1 MKIFK
6 KSVPAP
12 HNRRE
17 TGAGSKIRTK
27 TSKLFSHGERQE
39 ELPKIEFEKV
49 YKQIINMDIDLLS
62 KIVKEIILDKDEVS
76 LPGLGSFIAELV
88 PSVFSDKGY
97 TINPPYKRLYFRQ
110 KENPQDTSLIDFYA
124 SSNKIE
130 KQIASDIVCD
140 FLRELR
146 KVLEVKKTI
155 IFPGLG
161 RLRATKENYFFFV
174 ADENLDIYP
183 EGFGLEPI
191 SLKTHEET
199 TSEVSNTMATL
210 RAILSPEEDAN
221 EPAQVKV
228 NAEVKVNADV
238 TEGVAVENSHPAE
251 AAENITVETTKST
264 TDGITTEIVA
274 ANTEEVTI
282 NSAASGGTGKA
293 TAGTTGS
300 TTSKET
306 GKATAGTAGSATSEV
321 NGTEIAETAGIA
333 TTNGAE
339 ETATGRTSDS
349 ATIERTNV
357 STEET
362 SENTAG
368 SATSKEAGK
377 ATAGTAGSATSEV
390 NGTISENA
398 NTGVTVDVTESA
410 TDGVAEVV
418 TGGTAIG
425 AVANINEK
433 ASENANES
441 VTGGATEGAT
451 KNAVETITDAANE
464 CASASVTEEVSEN
477 TDNGATAKVKQNAG
491 EDATESAAENA
502 TGDATEN
509 RTGDATG
516 RSTESLTETIAAAG
530 TQAKNVTTA
539 LTETMA
545 TSAMEG
551 KTGAV
556 NESRD
561 KKKSIRKT
569 IGWTIIVLAA
579 LTLTALAA
587 FMILAHT
594 APDFIDSILYTPEEL
609 EIINR

>member
-1 MKIFK
+1 
-6 KSVPAP
+6 
-12 HNRRE
+12 
-17 TGAGSKIRTK
+17 
-27 TSKLFSHGERQE
+27 
-39 ELPKIEFEKV
+39 
-49 YKQIINMDIDLLS
+49 MDIDLLS

-228 NAEVKVNADV
+228 NADV
-238 TEGVAVENSHPAE
+238 SAGGVVEDSHTAE
-251 AAENITVETTKST
+251 AAENVTAETTKST
-264 TDGITTEIVA
+264 AGDATTEAVA
-274 ANTEEVTI
+274 TNTEGVTT
-282 NSAASGGTGKA
+282 NGSTSERTGKA
-293 TAGTTGS
+293 TAGTVSIDTIG
-300 TTSKET
+300 
-306 GKATAGTAGSATSEV
+306 V
-321 NGTEIAETAGIA
+321 NGTEIAEAAGIA

-339 ETATGRTSDS
+339 ETATGRTSVS

-377 ATAGTAGSATSEV
+377 ATAGTAGSDTSEV
-390 NGTISENA
+390 NGTMSENA
-398 NTGVTVDVTESA
+398 NTGVTVDVTEDVTESA

-441 VTGGATEGAT
+441 VT
-451 KNAVETITDAANE
+451 
-464 CASASVTEEVSEN
+464 EEVSEN
-477 TDNGATAKVKQNAG
+477 TDNGATAKVKQNAD
-491 EDATESAAENA
+491 EKTNANINDDASTNINKDAAENA
-502 TGDATEN
+502 TRDATEN

-556 NESRD
+556 NESRG

>member
-1 MKIFK
+1 
-6 KSVPAP
+6 
-12 HNRRE
+12 
-17 TGAGSKIRTK
+17 
-27 TSKLFSHGERQE
+27 
-39 ELPKIEFEKV
+39 
-49 YKQIINMDIDLLS
+49 MDIDLLS

-228 NAEVKVNADV
+228 NADV
-238 TEGVAVENSHPAE
+238 IEGVAVENSHPSE
-251 AAENITVETTKST
+251 TAENVTVKTTKST
-264 TDGITTEIVA
+264 TDGVTTETVDP
-274 ANTEEVTI
+274 NTEVVTT
-282 NSAASGGTGKA
+282 NSATSDGTGKA
-293 TAGTTGS
+293 TTGTVT
-300 TTSKET
+300 
-306 GKATAGTAGSATSEV
+306 SATSEV
-321 NGTEIAETAGIA
+321 NGTEIAETAG
-333 TTNGAE
+333 
-339 ETATGRTSDS
+339 
-349 ATIERTNV
+349 
-357 STEET
+357 
-362 SENTAG
+362 
-368 SATSKEAGK
+368 SATSEETGK
-377 ATAGTAGSATSEV
+377 ATAGTAGSDTSEV
-390 NGTISENA
+390 NGTMSENA
-398 NTGVTVDVTESA
+398 NTGVTVDVTEDV
-410 TDGVAEVV
+410 TERGTEGVAEVV
-418 TGGTAIG
+418 TGGAAIG
-425 AVANINEK
+425 AVANVTEK

-477 TDNGATAKVKQNAG
+477 TDTGATAKVKQNAG
-491 EDATESAAENA
+491 EDTNANVNNDASTNINKDATESAAENA

-556 NESRD
+556 NESRG

-579 LTLTALAA
+579 LTLTALAT

>member
-1 MKIFK
+1 
-6 KSVPAP
+6 
-12 HNRRE
+12 
-17 TGAGSKIRTK
+17 
-27 TSKLFSHGERQE
+27 
-39 ELPKIEFEKV
+39 
-49 YKQIINMDIDLLS
+49 MDIDLLS

-221 EPAQVKV
+221 EPAHVKV

-238 TEGVAVENSHPAE
+238 SAGGVAEDSHTAE
-251 AAENITVETTKST
+251 AAENVTAETTKST
-264 TDGITTEIVA
+264 TGDVTTEAVA
-274 ANTEEVTI
+274 TNTEGVTT
-282 NSAASGGTGKA
+282 NGSTSERTGKA
-293 TAGTTGS
+293 TA
-300 TTSKET
+300 ET
-306 GKATAGTAGSATSEV
+306 ISIDTIGV
-321 NGTEIAETAGIA
+321 NGAEIAEAAGNS
-333 TTNGAE
+333 TTNGN
-339 ETATGRTSDS
+339 GH
-349 ATIERTNV
+349 I
-357 STEET
+357 
-362 SENTAG
+362 
-368 SATSKEAGK
+368 
-377 ATAGTAGSATSEV
+377 
-390 NGTISENA
+390 NGTMSEDA
-398 NTGVTVDVTESA
+398 TTDVT
-410 TDGVAEVV
+410 DGAAEVV
-418 TGGTAIG
+418 TGVTATGAVENANEKVFENAAANVTENASENTNESAADGAAEVVTGVTAIG
-425 AVANINEK
+425 VVENANEKVSENAAANVTEK
-433 ASENANES
+433 ASENTNES
-441 VTGGATEGAT
+441 ASEVATDVAAEVVTGVAATGVVANAKEEAFENAT
-451 KNAVETITDAANE
+451 AN
-464 CASASVTEEVSEN
+464 VTEEASEN
-477 TDNGATAKVKQNAG
+477 VTETATHHA
-491 EDATESAAENA
+491 
-502 TGDATEN
+502 
-509 RTGDATG
+509 
-516 RSTESLTETIAAAG
+516 TESLTETIAEAG
-530 TQAKNVTTA
+530 DQTKPAESETTA

-545 TSAMEG
+545 TG
-551 KTGAV
+551 
-556 NESRD
+556 

>member
-1 MKIFK
+1 
-6 KSVPAP
+6 
-12 HNRRE
+12 
-17 TGAGSKIRTK
+17 
-27 TSKLFSHGERQE
+27 
-39 ELPKIEFEKV
+39 
-49 YKQIINMDIDLLS
+49 MDIDLLS

-228 NAEVKVNADV
+228 NADV
-238 TEGVAVENSHPAE
+238 IEGVAVENSHPSE
-251 AAENITVETTKST
+251 TAENVTVKTTKST
-264 TDGITTEIVA
+264 TDGVTTETVDP
-274 ANTEEVTI
+274 NTEVVTT
-282 NSAASGGTGKA
+282 NSATSDGTGKA
-293 TAGTTGS
+293 TAGTVN
-300 TTSKET
+300 
-306 GKATAGTAGSATSEV
+306 SATSEV
-321 NGTEIAETAGIA
+321 NGTEIAEAAG
-333 TTNGAE
+333 N
-339 ETATGRTSDS
+339 
-349 ATIERTNV
+349 
-357 STEET
+357 
-362 SENTAG
+362 
-368 SATSKEAGK
+368 
-377 ATAGTAGSATSEV
+377 ATANGNEHI
-390 NGTISENA
+390 NGTMSENA
-398 NTGVTVDVTESA
+398 TTDVTESG
-410 TDGVAEVV
+410 TEGVAEVV
-418 TGGTAIG
+418 TGGAAIG
-425 AVANINEK
+425 AVANVTEK

-451 KNAVETITDAANE
+451 KNSVEIITDAANDGAAANVTE
-464 CASASVTEEVSEN
+464 KASENANESVTGGATEGATKNSVEIITDAANDGAAANVTEKVSEN
-477 TDNGATAKVKQNAG
+477 TDTGATAKVKQNAG
-491 EDATESAAENA
+491 EDTNANVNDDASTNINKDATESAAENA
-502 TGDATEN
+502 TGDAIEN

-516 RSTESLTETIAAAG
+516 RSTESLTETIAEAG
-530 TQAKNVTTA
+530 DQTKPAESETTA

-545 TSAMEG
+545 TG
-551 KTGAV
+551 
-556 NESRD
+556 

>member
-1 MKIFK
+1 
-6 KSVPAP
+6 
-12 HNRRE
+12 
-17 TGAGSKIRTK
+17 
-27 TSKLFSHGERQE
+27 
-39 ELPKIEFEKV
+39 
-49 YKQIINMDIDLLS
+49 MDIDLLS

-228 NAEVKVNADV
+228 NADV
-238 TEGVAVENSHPAE
+238 TEGVAVENSHSSE
-251 AAENITVETTKST
+251 TAENVTVKTTKST
-264 TDGITTEIVA
+264 TDGVTTETVDP
-274 ANTEEVTI
+274 NTEVVTT
-282 NSAASGGTGKA
+282 NSTTSDGTGKA
-293 TAGTTGS
+293 TTGTVNS
-300 TTSKET
+300 
-306 GKATAGTAGSATSEV
+306 ATNEVNGTEISEAAGSATSEV
-321 NGTEIAETAGIA
+321 NGTEIAEAAG
-333 TTNGAE
+333 N
-339 ETATGRTSDS
+339 
-349 ATIERTNV
+349 
-357 STEET
+357 
-362 SENTAG
+362 
-368 SATSKEAGK
+368 
-377 ATAGTAGSATSEV
+377 ATANGNEHI
-390 NGTISENA
+390 NGTMSENA
-398 NTGVTVDVTESA
+398 TTDVTERG
-410 TDGVAEVV
+410 TEGVAEVV
-418 TGGTAIG
+418 TGGAAIG
-425 AVANINEK
+425 ATANVTEK
-433 ASENANES
+433 VSENANES

-477 TDNGATAKVKQNAG
+477 TDTGATAKVKQNAG
-491 EDATESAAENA
+491 EDTNANVNDDASTNINKYATESAAENA

-516 RSTESLTETIAAAG
+516 RSTESLTETIVAAG

-551 KTGAV
+551 KTVAV
-556 NESRD
+556 NESRG

>member
-1 MKIFK
+1 
-6 KSVPAP
+6 
-12 HNRRE
+12 
-17 TGAGSKIRTK
+17 
-27 TSKLFSHGERQE
+27 
-39 ELPKIEFEKV
+39 
-49 YKQIINMDIDLLS
+49 MDIDLLS

-228 NAEVKVNADV
+228 NADV
-238 TEGVAVENSHPAE
+238 TEGVAVENSHPSE
-251 AAENITVETTKST
+251 TAENVTVKTTKST
-264 TDGITTEIVA
+264 TDGVTTETVDP
-274 ANTEEVTI
+274 NTEVVTT
-282 NSAASGGTGKA
+282 NSATSDGTGKA
-293 TAGTTGS
+293 TAGTVN
-300 TTSKET
+300 
-306 GKATAGTAGSATSEV
+306 SATSEV
-321 NGTEIAETAGIA
+321 NGTEIAEAAG
-333 TTNGAE
+333 N
-339 ETATGRTSDS
+339 
-349 ATIERTNV
+349 
-357 STEET
+357 
-362 SENTAG
+362 
-368 SATSKEAGK
+368 
-377 ATAGTAGSATSEV
+377 ATANGNEHI
-390 NGTISENA
+390 NGTMSENA
-398 NTGVTVDVTESA
+398 NTGVTVDVTEDV
-410 TDGVAEVV
+410 TERGTEGVAEVV
-418 TGGTAIG
+418 TGGAAIG
-425 AVANINEK
+425 AVANVTEK

-451 KNAVETITDAANE
+451 KNSVEIITDAANDV
-464 CASASVTEEVSEN
+464 AAANVTEEVSEN
-477 TDNGATAKVKQNAG
+477 TDTGATAKVKQNAG
-491 EDATESAAENA
+491 EDTNANVNDDASTNINKDATESAAENA

-516 RSTESLTETIAAAG
+516 RSTESLTETIAEAG
-530 TQAKNVTTA
+530 DQTKPAESETTA

-545 TSAMEG
+545 TG
-551 KTGAV
+551 
-556 NESRD
+556 

>member
-1 MKIFK
+1 
-6 KSVPAP
+6 
-12 HNRRE
+12 
-17 TGAGSKIRTK
+17 
-27 TSKLFSHGERQE
+27 
-39 ELPKIEFEKV
+39 
-49 YKQIINMDIDLLS
+49 MDIDLLS

-228 NAEVKVNADV
+228 NADV
-238 TEGVAVENSHPAE
+238 SAGGVVEDSHTAE
-251 AAENITVETTKST
+251 AAENVTAETTKST
-264 TDGITTEIVA
+264 AGDATTEAVA
-274 ANTEEVTI
+274 TNTEGVTT
-282 NSAASGGTGKA
+282 NGSTSERTGKA
-293 TAGTTGS
+293 TAGTVN
-300 TTSKET
+300 
-306 GKATAGTAGSATSEV
+306 SATSEV
-321 NGTEIAETAGIA
+321 NGTEVAEAAG
-333 TTNGAE
+333 N
-339 ETATGRTSDS
+339 
-349 ATIERTNV
+349 
-357 STEET
+357 
-362 SENTAG
+362 
-368 SATSKEAGK
+368 
-377 ATAGTAGSATSEV
+377 ATANGNEHI
-390 NGTISENA
+390 NGTMSENA
-398 NTGVTVDVTESA
+398 TTDVTESG
-410 TDGVAEVV
+410 TEGVAEVV
-418 TGGTAIG
+418 TGGAAIG
-425 AVANINEK
+425 AVANVTEK

-451 KNAVETITDAANE
+451 KNSVEIITDAANDG
-464 CASASVTEEVSEN
+464 AVANVTEKVSEN
-477 TDNGATAKVKQNAG
+477 TGTGATAKVKQNAG
-491 EDATESAAENA
+491 EDTNANVNDDASTNINKDATESAAENA

-516 RSTESLTETIAAAG
+516 RSTESLTETIAEAG
-530 TQAKNVTTA
+530 DQTKPAESETTA

-545 TSAMEG
+545 TG
-551 KTGAV
+551 
-556 NESRD
+556 

>member
-1 MKIFK
+1 
-6 KSVPAP
+6 
-12 HNRRE
+12 
-17 TGAGSKIRTK
+17 
-27 TSKLFSHGERQE
+27 
-39 ELPKIEFEKV
+39 
-49 YKQIINMDIDLLS
+49 MDIDLLS

-228 NAEVKVNADV
+228 NADV
-238 TEGVAVENSHPAE
+238 IEGVAVENSHPSE
-251 AAENITVETTKST
+251 TAENVTVKTTKST
-264 TDGITTEIVA
+264 TDGVTTETVA

-282 NSAASGGTGKA
+282 NSATSDGTGKA
-293 TAGTTGS
+293 TAGTVN
-300 TTSKET
+300 
-306 GKATAGTAGSATSEV
+306 SATSEV
-321 NGTEIAETAGIA
+321 NGTEIAEAAG
-333 TTNGAE
+333 N
-339 ETATGRTSDS
+339 
-349 ATIERTNV
+349 
-357 STEET
+357 
-362 SENTAG
+362 
-368 SATSKEAGK
+368 
-377 ATAGTAGSATSEV
+377 ATANGNEHI
-390 NGTISENA
+390 NGTMSENA
-398 NTGVTVDVTESA
+398 TTDVTESG
-410 TDGVAEVV
+410 TEGVAEVV
-418 TGGTAIG
+418 TGGAAIG
-425 AVANINEK
+425 AVANVTEK

-441 VTGGATEGAT
+441 VTGSATEGAT
-451 KNAVETITDAANE
+451 KNSVEIITDAANDG
-464 CASASVTEEVSEN
+464 AAANVTEEVSEN
-477 TDNGATAKVKQNAG
+477 TDTGATAKVKQNAG
-491 EDATESAAENA
+491 EDTNANVNDDASTNINKDATESAAENA

-516 RSTESLTETIAAAG
+516 RLTESLTETIAEAG
-530 TQAKNVTTA
+530 DQTKPAESETTA
-539 LTETMA
+539 LTKTMA
-545 TSAMEG
+545 TG
-551 KTGAV
+551 
-556 NESRD
+556 

>member
-1 MKIFK
+1 
-6 KSVPAP
+6 
-12 HNRRE
+12 
-17 TGAGSKIRTK
+17 
-27 TSKLFSHGERQE
+27 
-39 ELPKIEFEKV
+39 
-49 YKQIINMDIDLLS
+49 MDIDLLS

-228 NAEVKVNADV
+228 NADV
-238 TEGVAVENSHPAE
+238 TEGVAVKNSHPSE
-251 AAENITVETTKST
+251 TAENVTVKTTKST
-264 TDGITTEIVA
+264 TDGVTTETVDP
-274 ANTEEVTI
+274 NTEVVTT
-282 NSAASGGTGKA
+282 NSTTSDGTGKA
-293 TAGTTGS
+293 TAGTVNSATSDGTGKATAGTVNS
-300 TTSKET
+300 TTSEET
-306 GKATAGTAGSATSEV
+306 GKATAGTVNSATSEV
-321 NGTEIAETAGIA
+321 NGTEIAEAAG
-333 TTNGAE
+333 N
-339 ETATGRTSDS
+339 
-349 ATIERTNV
+349 
-357 STEET
+357 
-362 SENTAG
+362 
-368 SATSKEAGK
+368 
-377 ATAGTAGSATSEV
+377 ATANGNEHI
-390 NGTISENA
+390 NGTMSENA
-398 NTGVTVDVTESA
+398 TTDVTESG
-410 TDGVAEVV
+410 TEGVAEVV
-418 TGGTAIG
+418 TGGAAIG
-425 AVANINEK
+425 AAANVTEK

-451 KNAVETITDAANE
+451 KNSVDIITDAANDV
-464 CASASVTEEVSEN
+464 AVANVTEEVSEN
-477 TDNGATAKVKQNAG
+477 TDTGATAKVKQNAG
-491 EDATESAAENA
+491 EDTNANVNDDASTNINKDATESAAENA

-516 RSTESLTETIAAAG
+516 RSTESLTETIAEAG
-530 TQAKNVTTA
+530 DQTKPAESETTA

-545 TSAMEG
+545 TG
-551 KTGAV
+551 
-556 NESRD
+556 

>member
-1 MKIFK
+1 MD
-6 KSVPAP
+6 
-12 HNRRE
+12 
-17 TGAGSKIRTK
+17 G
-27 TSKLFSHGERQE
+27 
-39 ELPKIEFEKV
+39 ELPTIEFEKV

-238 TEGVAVENSHPAE
+238 TEGVAVENSHSSE
-251 AAENITVETTKST
+251 TAENVTVEMTKST
-264 TDGITTEIVA
+264 TDGVTAETVA

-282 NSAASGGTGKA
+282 NS
-293 TAGTTGS
+293 
-300 TTSKET
+300 TTSEET
-306 GKATAGTAGSATSEV
+306 GKATAGTVNSATNEV
-321 NGTEIAETAGIA
+321 NGTEVAEAAGIA

-339 ETATGRTSDS
+339 GTATGRTSDS
-349 ATIERTNV
+349 ATIESTNV

-362 SENTAG
+362 SKNTTG
-368 SATSKEAGK
+368 SATSEETGK
-377 ATAGTAGSATSEV
+377 ATAGTAGSDTSEV
-390 NGTISENA
+390 NGTEIAEAAGNATANGNEHINGTMSENA
-398 NTGVTVDVTESA
+398 TTDVTEDVTESA
-410 TDGVAEVV
+410 TEGVAE
-418 TGGTAIG
+418 
-425 AVANINEK
+425 
-433 ASENANES
+433 
-441 VTGGATEGAT
+441 
-451 KNAVETITDAANE
+451 ITTNAANKV
-464 CASASVTEEVSEN
+464 ATANVTEEASDN
-477 TDNGATAKVKQNAG
+477 TNKIETEVTSNGATAVAAANAN
-491 EDATESAAENA
+491 ETATHHA
-502 TGDATEN
+502 
-509 RTGDATG
+509 
-516 RSTESLTETIAAAG
+516 TESLTETIAEAG
-530 TQAKNVTTA
+530 DQTKPAESETTA

-545 TSAMEG
+545 TG
-551 KTGAV
+551 
-556 NESRD
+556 

>member
-1 MKIFK
+1 
-6 KSVPAP
+6 
-12 HNRRE
+12 
-17 TGAGSKIRTK
+17 
-27 TSKLFSHGERQE
+27 
-39 ELPKIEFEKV
+39 
-49 YKQIINMDIDLLS
+49 MDIDLLS

-210 RAILSPEEDAN
+210 RAILSPEEDPN
-221 EPAQVKV
+221 EPAHVKV

-238 TEGVAVENSHPAE
+238 TESVAVENSHPAK
-251 AAENITVETTKST
+251 AAENVTVKTTKST
-264 TDGITTEIVA
+264 TDGVTTERVA

-282 NSAASGGTGKA
+282 NSA
-293 TAGTTGS
+293 
-300 TTSKET
+300 TSDGT

-321 NGTEIAETAGIA
+321 NGTM
-333 TTNGAE
+333 
-339 ETATGRTSDS
+339 
-349 ATIERTNV
+349 
-357 STEET
+357 
-362 SENTAG
+362 
-368 SATSKEAGK
+368 
-377 ATAGTAGSATSEV
+377 
-390 NGTISENA
+390 SENA

-433 ASENANES
+433 ASENDNES
-441 VTGGATEGAT
+441 VTGGATEGTT

-556 NESRD
+556 NESRG

>member
-1 MKIFK
+1 MD
-6 KSVPAP
+6 
-12 HNRRE
+12 
-17 TGAGSKIRTK
+17 G
-27 TSKLFSHGERQE
+27 
-39 ELPKIEFEKV
+39 ELPTIEFEKV

-228 NAEVKVNADV
+228 NADV
-238 TEGVAVENSHPAE
+238 IEGVAVENSHPSE
-251 AAENITVETTKST
+251 TAENVTVKTTKST
-264 TDGITTEIVA
+264 TDGVTTETVDP
-274 ANTEEVTI
+274 NTEVVTT
-282 NSAASGGTGKA
+282 NSTTSDGTGKA
-293 TAGTTGS
+293 TAGTVN
-300 TTSKET
+300 
-306 GKATAGTAGSATSEV
+306 SATSEV
-321 NGTEIAETAGIA
+321 NGTEIAEAAGSA
-333 TTNGAE
+333 TTEGAE
-339 ETATGRTSDS
+339 GAAPGRTPDS
-349 ATIERTNV
+349 ATIERTHV

-362 SENTAG
+362 SENTTG
-368 SATSKEAGK
+368 SATSEETGK
-377 ATAGTAGSATSEV
+377 ATAGTAGIATSEV
-390 NGTISENA
+390 NGTEIAEAAGNATANGNEHINGTMSENA
-398 NTGVTVDVTESA
+398 TTDVTESG
-410 TDGVAEVV
+410 TEGVAEVV
-418 TGGTAIG
+418 TGGAAIG
-425 AVANINEK
+425 A
-433 ASENANES
+433 
-441 VTGGATEGAT
+441 
-451 KNAVETITDAANE
+451 AAN
-464 CASASVTEEVSEN
+464 VTEEVSEN
-477 TDNGATAKVKQNAG
+477 TDTGATAKVKQNAG
-491 EDATESAAENA
+491 EDTNANVNDDASTNINKDATESAAENA

-516 RSTESLTETIAAAG
+516 RSTESLTETIAEAG
-530 TQAKNVTTA
+530 DQTKPAESETTA

-545 TSAMEG
+545 TG
-551 KTGAV
+551 
-556 NESRD
+556 

>member
-1 MKIFK
+1 
-6 KSVPAP
+6 
-12 HNRRE
+12 
-17 TGAGSKIRTK
+17 
-27 TSKLFSHGERQE
+27 
-39 ELPKIEFEKV
+39 
-49 YKQIINMDIDLLS
+49 MDIDLLS

-228 NAEVKVNADV
+228 NAEVKVNANV

-264 TDGITTEIVA
+264 TDGVTTETVA

-282 NSAASGGTGKA
+282 TRAS
-293 TAGTTGS
+293 S
-300 TTSKET
+300 NET
-306 GKATAGTAGSATSEV
+306 GKATAGTAGSDTSEV
-321 NGTEIAETAGIA
+321 NGTM
-333 TTNGAE
+333 
-339 ETATGRTSDS
+339 
-349 ATIERTNV
+349 
-357 STEET
+357 
-362 SENTAG
+362 
-368 SATSKEAGK
+368 
-377 ATAGTAGSATSEV
+377 
-390 NGTISENA
+390 SENA

-433 ASENANES
+433 ASENDNES
-441 VTGGATEGAT
+441 VTGGATEGTT

-556 NESRD
+556 NESRG

>member
-1 MKIFK
+1 
-6 KSVPAP
+6 
-12 HNRRE
+12 
-17 TGAGSKIRTK
+17 
-27 TSKLFSHGERQE
+27 
-39 ELPKIEFEKV
+39 
-49 YKQIINMDIDLLS
+49 MDIDLLS

-221 EPAQVKV
+221 EAAQ
-228 NAEVKVNADV
+228 VKVNADV
-238 TEGVAVENSHPAE
+238 TEGVTVENSHPSE
-251 AAENITVETTKST
+251 TAENVTNKTTKST
-264 TDGITTEIVA
+264 TDGVTTETVDP
-274 ANTEEVTI
+274 NTEVVTT
-282 NSAASGGTGKA
+282 NSATSDGTGKA
-293 TAGTTGS
+293 TTGTVN
-300 TTSKET
+300 
-306 GKATAGTAGSATSEV
+306 SATSEV
-321 NGTEIAETAGIA
+321 NGTEIAEAAG
-333 TTNGAE
+333 N
-339 ETATGRTSDS
+339 
-349 ATIERTNV
+349 
-357 STEET
+357 
-362 SENTAG
+362 
-368 SATSKEAGK
+368 
-377 ATAGTAGSATSEV
+377 ATANGNEHI
-390 NGTISENA
+390 NGTMSENA
-398 NTGVTVDVTESA
+398 TTDVTESG
-410 TDGVAEVV
+410 TEGVAEVV
-418 TGGTAIG
+418 TRGAAIG
-425 AVANINEK
+425 AVANVTEK

-451 KNAVETITDAANE
+451 KNSVEIITDAANDV
-464 CASASVTEEVSEN
+464 AAANVTEEVSEN
-477 TDNGATAKVKQNAG
+477 TDTGATAKVKQNAG
-491 EDATESAAENA
+491 EDTNANVNDDASTNINKDATESAAENA

-516 RSTESLTETIAAAG
+516 RSTESLTET
-530 TQAKNVTTA
+530 
-539 LTETMA
+539 MA

-556 NESRD
+556 NESRG

>member
-1 MKIFK
+1 MD
-6 KSVPAP
+6 
-12 HNRRE
+12 
-17 TGAGSKIRTK
+17 G
-27 TSKLFSHGERQE
+27 
-39 ELPKIEFEKV
+39 ELPTIEFEKV

-228 NAEVKVNADV
+228 NADV
-238 TEGVAVENSHPAE
+238 IEGVAVENSHPSE
-251 AAENITVETTKST
+251 TAENVTVKTTKST
-264 TDGITTEIVA
+264 TDGVTTETVDP
-274 ANTEEVTI
+274 NTEVVTT
-282 NSAASGGTGKA
+282 NSATRDGTGKA
-293 TAGTTGS
+293 TAGTVN
-300 TTSKET
+300 
-306 GKATAGTAGSATSEV
+306 SATNEV
-321 NGTEIAETAGIA
+321 NGTEIAEAAG
-333 TTNGAE
+333 N
-339 ETATGRTSDS
+339 
-349 ATIERTNV
+349 
-357 STEET
+357 
-362 SENTAG
+362 
-368 SATSKEAGK
+368 
-377 ATAGTAGSATSEV
+377 ATANGNEHI
-390 NGTISENA
+390 NGTMSENA
-398 NTGVTVDVTESA
+398 TTDVTERG

-418 TGGTAIG
+418 TGGAAIG
-425 AVANINEK
+425 AVANVTEK

-451 KNAVETITDAANE
+451 KNSVEIITDAANDVAAANVTE
-464 CASASVTEEVSEN
+464 EASENTNKIETEVTTNGATAVAAANANESATDGVAEITTCAAHKVAAANVTEEVSEN
-477 TDNGATAKVKQNAG
+477 TDTGATAKVKQNAG
-491 EDATESAAENA
+491 EDTNANVNDDASTNINKDATESAAENA

-556 NESRD
+556 NESRG

>member
-1 MKIFK
+1 
-6 KSVPAP
+6 
-12 HNRRE
+12 
-17 TGAGSKIRTK
+17 
-27 TSKLFSHGERQE
+27 
-39 ELPKIEFEKV
+39 
-49 YKQIINMDIDLLS
+49 MDIDLLS

-228 NAEVKVNADV
+228 NADV
-238 TEGVAVENSHPAE
+238 IEGVAVENSHPSE
-251 AAENITVETTKST
+251 TAENVTNKTTKST
-264 TDGITTEIVA
+264 TDGVTTETVDP
-274 ANTEEVTI
+274 NTEVVTT
-282 NSAASGGTGKA
+282 NSATSDGTGKA
-293 TAGTTGS
+293 TAGTVN
-300 TTSKET
+300 
-306 GKATAGTAGSATSEV
+306 SATSEV
-321 NGTEIAETAGIA
+321 NGTEIAEAAG
-333 TTNGAE
+333 N
-339 ETATGRTSDS
+339 
-349 ATIERTNV
+349 
-357 STEET
+357 
-362 SENTAG
+362 
-368 SATSKEAGK
+368 
-377 ATAGTAGSATSEV
+377 ATANGNEHI
-390 NGTISENA
+390 NGTMSENA
-398 NTGVTVDVTESA
+398 TTDVTERG
-410 TDGVAEVV
+410 TEGVAEVV
-418 TGGTAIG
+418 TGGAAIG
-425 AVANINEK
+425 AVANVTEK

-451 KNAVETITDAANE
+451 KNSVEIITDAANDV
-464 CASASVTEEVSEN
+464 AAANVTEEASENTNKIETEVTTNGATAVAAANANESATDGVAEITTCAAHKVATANVTKEVSEN
-477 TDNGATAKVKQNAG
+477 TDTGATTKVKENAG
-491 EDATESAAENA
+491 EDTTEPVPENVTETATHH
-502 TGDATEN
+502 
-509 RTGDATG
+509 
-516 RSTESLTETIAAAG
+516 STESLTETIAEAG
-530 TQAKNVTTA
+530 DQTKPAESETTA

-545 TSAMEG
+545 TG
-551 KTGAV
+551 KT
-556 NESRD
+556 
-561 KKKSIRKT
+561 KSIRKT

>member
-1 MKIFK
+1 MD
-6 KSVPAP
+6 
-12 HNRRE
+12 
-17 TGAGSKIRTK
+17 G
-27 TSKLFSHGERQE
+27 
-39 ELPKIEFEKV
+39 ELPTIEFEKV

-238 TEGVAVENSHPAE
+238 TEGVAVENSHSSE
-251 AAENITVETTKST
+251 TAENVTVEMTKST
-264 TDGITTEIVA
+264 TDGVTAETVA

-282 NSAASGGTGKA
+282 NSATSDGTGKA
-293 TAGTTGS
+293 TAGTVN
-300 TTSKET
+300 
-306 GKATAGTAGSATSEV
+306 SATSEV
-321 NGTEIAETAGIA
+321 NGTEIAEAAG
-333 TTNGAE
+333 N
-339 ETATGRTSDS
+339 
-349 ATIERTNV
+349 
-357 STEET
+357 
-362 SENTAG
+362 
-368 SATSKEAGK
+368 
-377 ATAGTAGSATSEV
+377 ATANGNEHI
-390 NGTISENA
+390 NGTMSENA
-398 NTGVTVDVTESA
+398 TTDVTERG
-410 TDGVAEVV
+410 TEGVAEVV
-418 TGGTAIG
+418 TGGAAI
-425 AVANINEK
+425 VAAANVTEK

-451 KNAVETITDAANE
+451 KNSVEIITDAANDV
-464 CASASVTEEVSEN
+464 AVANVTEEVSEN
-477 TDNGATAKVKQNAG
+477 TDTGATAKVKQNAG
-491 EDATESAAENA
+491 EDTNANVNDDASTNINKDATESAAENA

-516 RSTESLTETIAAAG
+516 RSKESLTETIAEAG
-530 TQAKNVTTA
+530 DQTKPAESETTA

-545 TSAMEG
+545 TG
-551 KTGAV
+551 
-556 NESRD
+556 

>member
-1 MKIFK
+1 M
-6 KSVPAP
+6 
-12 HNRRE
+12 
-17 TGAGSKIRTK
+17 
-27 TSKLFSHGERQE
+27 
-39 ELPKIEFEKV
+39 
-49 YKQIINMDIDLLS
+49 S

-228 NAEVKVNADV
+228 NADV
-238 TEGVAVENSHPAE
+238 TEGVAVESSHPAE
-251 AAENITVETTKST
+251 AAGNVTVETTKTT
-264 TDGITTEIVA
+264 TDGVTTETVA
-274 ANTEEVTI
+274 TNTEEVTT
-282 NSAASGGTGKA
+282 NSTSRKETGKA
-293 TAGTTGS
+293 TAGTAGNASSEINGTEIAGIAGIAATNGAEETTATGRTSDSATIEKTIFS
-300 TTSKET
+300 TEETSENTTGRDSSKET
-306 GKATAGTAGSATSEV
+306 GKATAGTAGSDTSEV
-321 NGTEIAETAGIA
+321 NGTM
-333 TTNGAE
+333 
-339 ETATGRTSDS
+339 
-349 ATIERTNV
+349 
-357 STEET
+357 
-362 SENTAG
+362 
-368 SATSKEAGK
+368 
-377 ATAGTAGSATSEV
+377 
-390 NGTISENA
+390 SENA
-398 NTGVTVDVTESA
+398 NTGVTEDVTESA

-502 TGDATEN
+502 TRDATEN

-516 RSTESLTETIAAAG
+516 RSTESLTETIAAAD
-530 TQAKNVTTA
+530 TQAKNETTA

-545 TSAMEG
+545 TGAMEG

-556 NESRD
+556 NESRG

-569 IGWTIIVLAA
+569 IGWTIIVLVA

>member
-1 MKIFK
+1 MD
-6 KSVPAP
+6 
-12 HNRRE
+12 
-17 TGAGSKIRTK
+17 G
-27 TSKLFSHGERQE
+27 
-39 ELPKIEFEKV
+39 ELPTIEFEKV

-221 EPAQVKV
+221 EPTQVKV

-238 TEGVAVENSHPAE
+238 TEGVAVENSHSSE
-251 AAENITVETTKST
+251 TAENVTVETTKST
-264 TDGITTEIVA
+264 TDGVTTETVDP
-274 ANTEEVTI
+274 NTEVVTT
-282 NSAASGGTGKA
+282 NSTTSDGTGKA
-293 TAGTTGS
+293 TAGTVN
-300 TTSKET
+300 
-306 GKATAGTAGSATSEV
+306 SATSEV
-321 NGTEIAETAGIA
+321 NGTEIAEAAG
-333 TTNGAE
+333 N
-339 ETATGRTSDS
+339 
-349 ATIERTNV
+349 
-357 STEET
+357 
-362 SENTAG
+362 
-368 SATSKEAGK
+368 
-377 ATAGTAGSATSEV
+377 ATANGNEHI
-390 NGTISENA
+390 NGTMSENA
-398 NTGVTVDVTESA
+398 TTDVTESG
-410 TDGVAEVV
+410 TEGVAEVV
-418 TGGTAIG
+418 TGGAAIG
-425 AVANINEK
+425 AVANVTEK

-451 KNAVETITDAANE
+451 KNSVDIITDAANDV
-464 CASASVTEEVSEN
+464 AVANVTEKVSEN
-477 TDNGATAKVKQNAG
+477 TDTGATAKVKQNAG
-491 EDATESAAENA
+491 EDTNANVNDDASTNINKDATESAAENA

-516 RSTESLTETIAAAG
+516 RSTESLTETIAEAG
-530 TQAKNVTTA
+530 DQTKPAESETTA

-545 TSAMEG
+545 TG
-551 KTGAV
+551 
-556 NESRD
+556 

>member
-1 MKIFK
+1 
-6 KSVPAP
+6 
-12 HNRRE
+12 
-17 TGAGSKIRTK
+17 
-27 TSKLFSHGERQE
+27 
-39 ELPKIEFEKV
+39 
-49 YKQIINMDIDLLS
+49 MDIDLLS

-238 TEGVAVENSHPAE
+238 TEGVAVENSHSSE
-251 AAENITVETTKST
+251 TAENVTVKTTKST
-264 TDGITTEIVA
+264 TDGVTTETVDP
-274 ANTEEVTI
+274 NTEVVTT
-282 NSAASGGTGKA
+282 NSTTSDGTGKA
-293 TAGTTGS
+293 TTGTVNS
-300 TTSKET
+300 
-306 GKATAGTAGSATSEV
+306 ATNEVNGTEISEAAGSATSEV
-321 NGTEIAETAGIA
+321 NGTEIAEAAG
-333 TTNGAE
+333 N
-339 ETATGRTSDS
+339 
-349 ATIERTNV
+349 
-357 STEET
+357 
-362 SENTAG
+362 
-368 SATSKEAGK
+368 
-377 ATAGTAGSATSEV
+377 ATANGNEHI
-390 NGTISENA
+390 NGTMSENA
-398 NTGVTVDVTESA
+398 TTDVTERG
-410 TDGVAEVV
+410 TEGVAEVV
-418 TGGTAIG
+418 TGGAAIG
-425 AVANINEK
+425 ATANVTEK
-433 ASENANES
+433 VSENANES

-477 TDNGATAKVKQNAG
+477 TDTGATAKVKQNAG
-491 EDATESAAENA
+491 EDTNANVNDDASTNINKYATESAAENA

-516 RSTESLTETIAAAG
+516 RSTKSLTETIVAAG

-551 KTGAV
+551 KTVAV
-556 NESRD
+556 NESRG

>member
-1 MKIFK
+1 
-6 KSVPAP
+6 
-12 HNRRE
+12 
-17 TGAGSKIRTK
+17 
-27 TSKLFSHGERQE
+27 
-39 ELPKIEFEKV
+39 
-49 YKQIINMDIDLLS
+49 MDIDLLS

-238 TEGVAVENSHPAE
+238 TEGVAVENSHSSE
-251 AAENITVETTKST
+251 TAENVTVKTTKST
-264 TDGITTEIVA
+264 TDGVTTETVA

-282 NSAASGGTGKA
+282 NSATSDGTGKA
-293 TAGTTGS
+293 TAGTVN
-300 TTSKET
+300 
-306 GKATAGTAGSATSEV
+306 SATSEV
-321 NGTEIAETAGIA
+321 NGTEVAEAAG
-333 TTNGAE
+333 N
-339 ETATGRTSDS
+339 
-349 ATIERTNV
+349 
-357 STEET
+357 
-362 SENTAG
+362 
-368 SATSKEAGK
+368 
-377 ATAGTAGSATSEV
+377 ATANGNEHI
-390 NGTISENA
+390 NGTMSENA
-398 NTGVTVDVTESA
+398 TTDVTESG
-410 TDGVAEVV
+410 TEGVAEVV
-418 TGGTAIG
+418 TGGAAIG
-425 AVANINEK
+425 AVANVTEK

-451 KNAVETITDAANE
+451 KNSVEIITDAANDV
-464 CASASVTEEVSEN
+464 AVANVTEEVSEN
-477 TDNGATAKVKQNAG
+477 TDTGATAKVKQNAG
-491 EDATESAAENA
+491 EDTNSNVNDDASTNINKDATESAAENA

-516 RSTESLTETIAAAG
+516 RSTESLTETIAEAG
-530 TQAKNVTTA
+530 DQTKPAESETTA

-545 TSAMEG
+545 TG
-551 KTGAV
+551 
-556 NESRD
+556 

>member
-1 MKIFK
+1 
-6 KSVPAP
+6 
-12 HNRRE
+12 
-17 TGAGSKIRTK
+17 
-27 TSKLFSHGERQE
+27 
-39 ELPKIEFEKV
+39 
-49 YKQIINMDIDLLS
+49 MDIDLLS

-228 NAEVKVNADV
+228 NADV
-238 TEGVAVENSHPAE
+238 IEGVAVENSHPSE
-251 AAENITVETTKST
+251 TAENVTVKTTKST
-264 TDGITTEIVA
+264 TDGVTTETVDP
-274 ANTEEVTI
+274 NTEVVTT
-282 NSAASGGTGKA
+282 NSTTSDGTGKA
-293 TAGTTGS
+293 TAGTVN
-300 TTSKET
+300 
-306 GKATAGTAGSATSEV
+306 SATSEV
-321 NGTEIAETAGIA
+321 NGTEIAEAAG
-333 TTNGAE
+333 N
-339 ETATGRTSDS
+339 
-349 ATIERTNV
+349 
-357 STEET
+357 
-362 SENTAG
+362 
-368 SATSKEAGK
+368 
-377 ATAGTAGSATSEV
+377 ATANGNEHI
-390 NGTISENA
+390 NGTMSENA
-398 NTGVTVDVTESA
+398 TTDVTESG
-410 TDGVAEVV
+410 TEGVAKVV
-418 TGGTAIG
+418 TGGAAIG
-425 AVANINEK
+425 AVANVTEK

-451 KNAVETITDAANE
+451 KNSVEIITDAANDV
-464 CASASVTEEVSEN
+464 AVANVTEEVSEN
-477 TDNGATAKVKQNAG
+477 TDTGATAKVKQNAG
-491 EDATESAAENA
+491 EDTNANVNDDASTNINKDATESAAENA

-516 RSTESLTETIAAAG
+516 RSTESLTETIAEAG
-530 TQAKNVTTA
+530 DQTKPAESETTA

-545 TSAMEG
+545 TG
-551 KTGAV
+551 
-556 NESRD
+556 

>member
-1 MKIFK
+1 
-6 KSVPAP
+6 
-12 HNRRE
+12 
-17 TGAGSKIRTK
+17 
-27 TSKLFSHGERQE
+27 
-39 ELPKIEFEKV
+39 
-49 YKQIINMDIDLLS
+49 MDIDLLS

-238 TEGVAVENSHPAE
+238 TEGVAVENSHSSE
-251 AAENITVETTKST
+251 TAENVTVKTTKST
-264 TDGITTEIVA
+264 TDGVTTETVDP
-274 ANTEEVTI
+274 NTEVVTT
-282 NSAASGGTGKA
+282 NSATSDGTGKA
-293 TAGTTGS
+293 TAGTVN
-300 TTSKET
+300 
-306 GKATAGTAGSATSEV
+306 SATSEV
-321 NGTEIAETAGIA
+321 NGTEIAEAAG
-333 TTNGAE
+333 N
-339 ETATGRTSDS
+339 
-349 ATIERTNV
+349 
-357 STEET
+357 
-362 SENTAG
+362 
-368 SATSKEAGK
+368 
-377 ATAGTAGSATSEV
+377 ATANGNEHI
-390 NGTISENA
+390 NGTMSENA
-398 NTGVTVDVTESA
+398 TTDVTERG
-410 TDGVAEVV
+410 TEGVAEVV
-418 TGGTAIG
+418 TGGAAIG
-425 AVANINEK
+425 AVANVTEK

-451 KNAVETITDAANE
+451 KNSVEIITDAANDG
-464 CASASVTEEVSEN
+464 AAANVTEEVSEN
-477 TDNGATAKVKQNAG
+477 TDTGATAKVKQNAG
-491 EDATESAAENA
+491 EDTNANVNDDASTNINKDATESAAENA

-556 NESRD
+556 NESRG

>member
-1 MKIFK
+1 
-6 KSVPAP
+6 
-12 HNRRE
+12 
-17 TGAGSKIRTK
+17 
-27 TSKLFSHGERQE
+27 
-39 ELPKIEFEKV
+39 
-49 YKQIINMDIDLLS
+49 MDIDLLS

-228 NAEVKVNADV
+228 NADV
-238 TEGVAVENSHPAE
+238 TEGVAVENSHSSE
-251 AAENITVETTKST
+251 TAENVTVKTTKST
-264 TDGITTEIVA
+264 TDGVTTETVDP
-274 ANTEEVTI
+274 NTEVVTT
-282 NSAASGGTGKA
+282 NSTTSDGTGKA
-293 TAGTTGS
+293 TAGTVN
-300 TTSKET
+300 
-306 GKATAGTAGSATSEV
+306 SATSEV
-321 NGTEIAETAGIA
+321 NGTEVAEAAG
-333 TTNGAE
+333 N
-339 ETATGRTSDS
+339 
-349 ATIERTNV
+349 
-357 STEET
+357 
-362 SENTAG
+362 
-368 SATSKEAGK
+368 
-377 ATAGTAGSATSEV
+377 ATANGNEHI
-390 NGTISENA
+390 NGTMSENA
-398 NTGVTVDVTESA
+398 TTDVTESG
-410 TDGVAEVV
+410 TEGVAEVV
-418 TGGTAIG
+418 TGGAAIG
-425 AVANINEK
+425 AVANVTEK

-451 KNAVETITDAANE
+451 KNSVEIITDAANDV
-464 CASASVTEEVSEN
+464 AVANVTEEVSEN
-477 TDNGATAKVKQNAG
+477 TDTGATAKVKQNAG
-491 EDATESAAENA
+491 EDTNANVNDDASTNINKDATESAAENA

-516 RSTESLTETIAAAG
+516 RSTESLTETIAEAG
-530 TQAKNVTTA
+530 DQTKPAESETTA

-545 TSAMEG
+545 TG
-551 KTGAV
+551 
-556 NESRD
+556 

>member
-1 MKIFK
+1 
-6 KSVPAP
+6 
-12 HNRRE
+12 
-17 TGAGSKIRTK
+17 
-27 TSKLFSHGERQE
+27 
-39 ELPKIEFEKV
+39 
-49 YKQIINMDIDLLS
+49 MDIDLLS

-228 NAEVKVNADV
+228 NADV
-238 TEGVAVENSHPAE
+238 IEGVAVENSHSSE
-251 AAENITVETTKST
+251 TAENVTVKTTKST
-264 TDGITTEIVA
+264 TDGVTTETVDP
-274 ANTEEVTI
+274 NTEVVTT
-282 NSAASGGTGKA
+282 NSTTSDGTGKA
-293 TAGTTGS
+293 TAGTVNR
-300 TTSKET
+300 
-306 GKATAGTAGSATSEV
+306 ATSEV
-321 NGTEIAETAGIA
+321 NGTEIAEAAG
-333 TTNGAE
+333 N
-339 ETATGRTSDS
+339 
-349 ATIERTNV
+349 
-357 STEET
+357 
-362 SENTAG
+362 
-368 SATSKEAGK
+368 
-377 ATAGTAGSATSEV
+377 ATANGNEHI
-390 NGTISENA
+390 NGTMSENA
-398 NTGVTVDVTESA
+398 TTDVTERG
-410 TDGVAEVV
+410 TEGVGEVV
-418 TGGTAIG
+418 TGGAAIG
-425 AVANINEK
+425 ATANVTEK
-433 ASENANES
+433 ASENTNES

-451 KNAVETITDAANE
+451 KNSVEIITDAANDV
-464 CASASVTEEVSEN
+464 AAANVTEEVSEN
-477 TDNGATAKVKQNAG
+477 TDTGATAKVKQNAG
-491 EDATESAAENA
+491 EDTNANVNDDASTNINKDATESAAENS

-556 NESRD
+556 NERRG

>member
-1 MKIFK
+1 
-6 KSVPAP
+6 
-12 HNRRE
+12 
-17 TGAGSKIRTK
+17 
-27 TSKLFSHGERQE
+27 
-39 ELPKIEFEKV
+39 
-49 YKQIINMDIDLLS
+49 MDIDLLS

-238 TEGVAVENSHPAE
+238 TEGVAVKNSHSSE
-251 AAENITVETTKST
+251 TAENVTVKTTKST
-264 TDGITTEIVA
+264 TDGVTTETVDP
-274 ANTEEVTI
+274 NTEVVTT
-282 NSAASGGTGKA
+282 NSATSDGTGKA
-293 TAGTTGS
+293 TA
-300 TTSKET
+300 ET
-306 GKATAGTAGSATSEV
+306 VNSATSEV
-321 NGTEIAETAGIA
+321 NRTEIAEAAG
-333 TTNGAE
+333 N
-339 ETATGRTSDS
+339 
-349 ATIERTNV
+349 
-357 STEET
+357 
-362 SENTAG
+362 
-368 SATSKEAGK
+368 
-377 ATAGTAGSATSEV
+377 ATANGNEHI
-390 NGTISENA
+390 NGTMSENA
-398 NTGVTVDVTESA
+398 TTDVTESA
-410 TDGVAEVV
+410 TEGVAEVV
-418 TGGTAIG
+418 TGGAAIG
-425 AVANINEK
+425 AVANVTEK

-451 KNAVETITDAANE
+451 KNSVEIITDAANDV
-464 CASASVTEEVSEN
+464 AAANVTEEVSEN
-477 TDNGATAKVKQNAG
+477 TDTGATAKVKQNAG
-491 EDATESAAENA
+491 EDTNANVNDDASTNINKDATESAAENA

-516 RSTESLTETIAAAG
+516 RSTESLTETIAEAG
-530 TQAKNVTTA
+530 DQTKPAESETTA

-545 TSAMEG
+545 TG
-551 KTGAV
+551 
-556 NESRD
+556 

>member
-1 MKIFK
+1 
-6 KSVPAP
+6 
-12 HNRRE
+12 
-17 TGAGSKIRTK
+17 
-27 TSKLFSHGERQE
+27 
-39 ELPKIEFEKV
+39 
-49 YKQIINMDIDLLS
+49 MDIDLLS

-221 EPAQVKV
+221 EPVQ
-228 NAEVKVNADV
+228 VKVNADV
-238 TEGVAVENSHPAE
+238 TEGGAVESSHPAE
-251 AAENITVETTKST
+251 AAGNVTFETTKTT
-264 TDGITTEIVA
+264 TDGVTTETVA
-274 ANTEEVTI
+274 ANTEEATI
-282 NSAASGGTGKA
+282 TRAS
-293 TAGTTGS
+293 S
-300 TTSKET
+300 NET
-306 GKATAGTAGSATSEV
+306 GKATAGTAGSARSEI
-321 NGTEIAETAGIA
+321 NGTEIAEAAGIA
-333 TTNGAE
+333 TTNGAK
-339 ETATGRTSDS
+339 ETATEITSDNS
-349 ATIERTNV
+349 
-357 STEET
+357 STERAEGATDET
-362 SENTAG
+362 AEKTADD
-368 SATSKEAGK
+368 TS
-377 ATAGTAGSATSEV
+377 T
-390 NGTISENA
+390 NGNEHINGAMSENA
-398 NTGVTVDVTESA
+398 TTGVTGDVTESA
-410 TDGVAEVV
+410 
-418 TGGTAIG
+418 
-425 AVANINEK
+425 
-433 ASENANES
+433 
-441 VTGGATEGAT
+441 TGGATEGAT
-451 KNAVETITDAANE
+451 KNAVETITDAENNVADANVNNDATGK
-464 CASASVTEEVSEN
+464 ASDVADAKVTENMSEN
-477 TDNGATAKVKQNAG
+477 ADEKTTANVNDDTNTNINK
-491 EDATESAAENA
+491 DATESVSEKVTGNA
-502 TGDATEN
+502 THSA
-509 RTGDATG
+509 
-516 RSTESLTETIAAAG
+516 TESLTETIAAAG
-530 TQAKNVTTA
+530 TQAKNETAA

-545 TSAMEG
+545 TGAMEG

-556 NESRD
+556 NESRG

>member
-1 MKIFK
+1 
-6 KSVPAP
+6 
-12 HNRRE
+12 
-17 TGAGSKIRTK
+17 
-27 TSKLFSHGERQE
+27 
-39 ELPKIEFEKV
+39 
-49 YKQIINMDIDLLS
+49 MDIDLLS

-228 NAEVKVNADV
+228 NAEV
-238 TEGVAVENSHPAE
+238 TEGVAVENSHPSE
-251 AAENITVETTKST
+251 TAENVTVKTTKLT
-264 TDGITTEIVA
+264 AGDATTEAVA
-274 ANTEEVTI
+274 TNTEGVTT
-282 NSAASGGTGKA
+282 NGSTSERTGKA
-293 TAGTTGS
+293 TA
-300 TTSKET
+300 ET
-306 GKATAGTAGSATSEV
+306 VSIDTIGV
-321 NGTEIAETAGIA
+321 NGAEIAEAAGNA
-333 TTNGAE
+333 TTNGN
-339 ETATGRTSDS
+339 GHIKRTMSEDV
-349 ATIERTNV
+349 TTN
-357 STEET
+357 
-362 SENTAG
+362 
-368 SATSKEAGK
+368 
-377 ATAGTAGSATSEV
+377 
-390 NGTISENA
+390 
-398 NTGVTVDVTESA
+398 VTESA
-410 TDGVAEVV
+410 ADGVAEVV
-418 TGGTAIG
+418 TGVTAIGVVANAKEKVSENAAANVTEKASENTNESAAEVATDGAAEVVTGVAGTGAVENANEKVSESAAANVTEKASENTNESAAEVATNGVAEVATGVAAIG
-425 AVANINEK
+425 AVANTNENVSENAAANVTEK
-433 ASENANES
+433 ASENATE
-441 VTGGATEGAT
+441 TAT
-451 KNAVETITDAANE
+451 
-464 CASASVTEEVSEN
+464 
-477 TDNGATAKVKQNAG
+477 
-491 EDATESAAENA
+491 
-502 TGDATEN
+502 N
-509 RTGDATG
+509 RA
-516 RSTESLTETIAAAG
+516 TESLTETMAEAG
-530 TQAKNVTTA
+530 DQTKPAESETTA
-539 LTETMA
+539 LAETMA
-545 TSAMEG
+545 TG
-551 KTGAV
+551 
-556 NESRD
+556 

>member
-1 MKIFK
+1 MD
-6 KSVPAP
+6 
-12 HNRRE
+12 
-17 TGAGSKIRTK
+17 G
-27 TSKLFSHGERQE
+27 
-39 ELPKIEFEKV
+39 ELPTIEFEKV

-228 NAEVKVNADV
+228 NADV
-238 TEGVAVENSHPAE
+238 IEGVAVENSHPSE
-251 AAENITVETTKST
+251 TAENVTVKTTKST
-264 TDGITTEIVA
+264 TDGVTTETVDP
-274 ANTEEVTI
+274 NTEVVTT
-282 NSAASGGTGKA
+282 NSTTSDGTGKA
-293 TAGTTGS
+293 TAGTVN
-300 TTSKET
+300 
-306 GKATAGTAGSATSEV
+306 SATSEV
-321 NGTEIAETAGIA
+321 NGTEIAEAAG
-333 TTNGAE
+333 N
-339 ETATGRTSDS
+339 
-349 ATIERTNV
+349 
-357 STEET
+357 
-362 SENTAG
+362 
-368 SATSKEAGK
+368 
-377 ATAGTAGSATSEV
+377 ATANGNEHI
-390 NGTISENA
+390 NGTMSENA
-398 NTGVTVDVTESA
+398 TTDVTESA
-410 TDGVAEVV
+410 TEGVAEVV
-418 TGGTAIG
+418 TCGAAIG
-425 AVANINEK
+425 AVANVTEK

-451 KNAVETITDAANE
+451 KNSVEIITDAANDV
-464 CASASVTEEVSEN
+464 AAANVTEEVSEN
-477 TDNGATAKVKQNAG
+477 TDTGATAKVKQNAG
-491 EDATESAAENA
+491 EDTNANVNDDASTNINKDATESAAENA

-516 RSTESLTETIAAAG
+516 RSTESLTETIAEAG
-530 TQAKNVTTA
+530 DQTKPAESETTA

-545 TSAMEG
+545 TG
-551 KTGAV
+551 
-556 NESRD
+556 

>member
-1 MKIFK
+1 
-6 KSVPAP
+6 
-12 HNRRE
+12 
-17 TGAGSKIRTK
+17 
-27 TSKLFSHGERQE
+27 
-39 ELPKIEFEKV
+39 
-49 YKQIINMDIDLLS
+49 MDIDLLS

-228 NAEVKVNADV
+228 NADV
-238 TEGVAVENSHPAE
+238 IEGVAVENSHPSE
-251 AAENITVETTKST
+251 TAENVTVKTTKST
-264 TDGITTEIVA
+264 TDGVTTETVDP
-274 ANTEEVTI
+274 NTEVVTT
-282 NSAASGGTGKA
+282 NSTTSDGTGKA
-293 TAGTTGS
+293 TAGTVN
-300 TTSKET
+300 
-306 GKATAGTAGSATSEV
+306 SATSEV
-321 NGTEIAETAGIA
+321 NGTEIAEAAG
-333 TTNGAE
+333 N
-339 ETATGRTSDS
+339 
-349 ATIERTNV
+349 
-357 STEET
+357 
-362 SENTAG
+362 
-368 SATSKEAGK
+368 
-377 ATAGTAGSATSEV
+377 ATANGNEHI
-390 NGTISENA
+390 NGTMSENA
-398 NTGVTVDVTESA
+398 TTDVTESA
-410 TDGVAEVV
+410 TEGVAEVV
-418 TGGTAIG
+418 TCGAAIG
-425 AVANINEK
+425 AVANVTEK

-451 KNAVETITDAANE
+451 KNSVEIITDAANDV
-464 CASASVTEEVSEN
+464 AAANVTEEVSEN
-477 TDNGATAKVKQNAG
+477 TDTGATAKVKQNAG
-491 EDATESAAENA
+491 EDTNANVNDDASTNINKDATESAAENA

-516 RSTESLTETIAAAG
+516 RSTESLTETIAEAG
-530 TQAKNVTTA
+530 DQTKPAESETTA

-545 TSAMEG
+545 TG
-551 KTGAV
+551 
-556 NESRD
+556 

>member
-1 MKIFK
+1 
-6 KSVPAP
+6 
-12 HNRRE
+12 
-17 TGAGSKIRTK
+17 
-27 TSKLFSHGERQE
+27 
-39 ELPKIEFEKV
+39 
-49 YKQIINMDIDLLS
+49 MDIDLLS

-228 NAEVKVNADV
+228 NAEV
-238 TEGVAVENSHPAE
+238 TEGVAVENSHSSE
-251 AAENITVETTKST
+251 TAENVTVKTTKST
-264 TDGITTEIVA
+264 TDGVTTETVA

-282 NSAASGGTGKA
+282 NSATSGGTWKA

-306 GKATAGTAGSATSEV
+306 GKATAGTAGSATNEV
-321 NGTEIAETAGIA
+321 NGTEIAETAGID

-339 ETATGRTSDS
+339 GTATGRTSDT
-349 ATIERTNV
+349 ATIERSNV

-377 ATAGTAGSATSEV
+377 ATAGTAGSATNKVNVSEIAEAAD
-390 NGTISENA
+390 NATTNENEHLNRTMA
-398 NTGVTVDVTESA
+398 ENVTTDATEDVTESA
-410 TDGVAEVV
+410 TEGMAEITTSAANKVATANV
-418 TGGTAIG
+418 T
-425 AVANINEK
+425 EK
-433 ASENANES
+433 ASENATE
-441 VTGGATEGAT
+441 TATHHATEA
-451 KNAVETITDAANE
+451 
-464 CASASVTEEVSEN
+464 
-477 TDNGATAKVKQNAG
+477 
-491 EDATESAAENA
+491 
-502 TGDATEN
+502 
-509 RTGDATG
+509 
-516 RSTESLTETIAAAG
+516 LTETIAEAG
-530 TQAKNVTTA
+530 DQTKPAESETTA

-545 TSAMEG
+545 TG
-551 KTGAV
+551 
-556 NESRD
+556 

>member
-1 MKIFK
+1 
-6 KSVPAP
+6 
-12 HNRRE
+12 
-17 TGAGSKIRTK
+17 
-27 TSKLFSHGERQE
+27 
-39 ELPKIEFEKV
+39 
-49 YKQIINMDIDLLS
+49 MDIDLLS

-238 TEGVAVENSHPAE
+238 SAGGVAEDSHTAE
-251 AAENITVETTKST
+251 AAENVTAETTKST
-264 TDGITTEIVA
+264 TGDVTTEAVA
-274 ANTEEVTI
+274 TNTEGVTT
-282 NSAASGGTGKA
+282 NGSTSERTGKA
-293 TAGTTGS
+293 TA
-300 TTSKET
+300 ET
-306 GKATAGTAGSATSEV
+306 ASIDTIGV
-321 NGTEIAETAGIA
+321 NGTEIAEAAGNS
-333 TTNGAE
+333 TTNGN
-339 ETATGRTSDS
+339 GH
-349 ATIERTNV
+349 I
-357 STEET
+357 
-362 SENTAG
+362 
-368 SATSKEAGK
+368 
-377 ATAGTAGSATSEV
+377 
-390 NGTISENA
+390 NGTMSEDVA
-398 NTGVTVDVTESA
+398 TDVT
-410 TDGVAEVV
+410 DGAAEVV
-418 TGGTAIG
+418 TGVSATG
-425 AVANINEK
+425 AVENANEKVFENAAANVTEK
-433 ASENANES
+433 ASENTN
-441 VTGGATEGAT
+441 
-451 KNAVETITDAANE
+451 
-464 CASASVTEEVSEN
+464 
-477 TDNGATAKVKQNAG
+477 
-491 EDATESAAENA
+491 ESAAEVATDGAAEVVTGVAA
-502 TGDATEN
+502 TGVVANAKEEAFENAAANMTEKASENVTETATYS
-509 RTGDATG
+509 A
-516 RSTESLTETIAAAG
+516 TESLTETMAEAG
-530 TQAKNVTTA
+530 DQTKPAESETTA
-539 LTETMA
+539 LAKTLA
-545 TSAMEG
+545 TG
-551 KTGAV
+551 
-556 NESRD
+556 

>member
-1 MKIFK
+1 
-6 KSVPAP
+6 
-12 HNRRE
+12 
-17 TGAGSKIRTK
+17 
-27 TSKLFSHGERQE
+27 
-39 ELPKIEFEKV
+39 
-49 YKQIINMDIDLLS
+49 MDIDLLS

-221 EPAQVKV
+221 ELAQ
-228 NAEVKVNADV
+228 VKVNADV
-238 TEGVAVENSHPAE
+238 TDGVAVENGHTSGT
-251 AAENITVETTKST
+251 AENVTVETTKTT
-264 TDGITTEIVA
+264 TDGVTTEAVA
-274 ANTEEVTI
+274 ANTEEVTT
-282 NSAASGGTGKA
+282 NSTS
-293 TAGTTGS
+293 
-300 TTSKET
+300 SKET
-306 GKATAGTAGSATSEV
+306 GKATAGTAGSATNKV
-321 NGTEIAETAGIA
+321 NGTM
-333 TTNGAE
+333 
-339 ETATGRTSDS
+339 
-349 ATIERTNV
+349 
-357 STEET
+357 
-362 SENTAG
+362 
-368 SATSKEAGK
+368 
-377 ATAGTAGSATSEV
+377 
-390 NGTISENA
+390 SENA
-398 NTGVTVDVTESA
+398 NTGVTVDVTEDVTESA

-556 NESRD
+556 NESRG

>member
-1 MKIFK
+1 
-6 KSVPAP
+6 
-12 HNRRE
+12 
-17 TGAGSKIRTK
+17 
-27 TSKLFSHGERQE
+27 
-39 ELPKIEFEKV
+39 
-49 YKQIINMDIDLLS
+49 MDIDLLS

-238 TEGVAVENSHPAE
+238 TEGVAVENSHSSE
-251 AAENITVETTKST
+251 TAENVTVEMTKST
-264 TDGITTEIVA
+264 TDGVTAETVA

-282 NSAASGGTGKA
+282 NSATSDGTGKA
-293 TAGTTGS
+293 TAGTVN
-300 TTSKET
+300 
-306 GKATAGTAGSATSEV
+306 SATSEV
-321 NGTEIAETAGIA
+321 NGTEIAEAAG
-333 TTNGAE
+333 N
-339 ETATGRTSDS
+339 
-349 ATIERTNV
+349 
-357 STEET
+357 
-362 SENTAG
+362 
-368 SATSKEAGK
+368 
-377 ATAGTAGSATSEV
+377 ATANGNEHI
-390 NGTISENA
+390 NGTMSENA
-398 NTGVTVDVTESA
+398 TTDVTESG
-410 TDGVAEVV
+410 TEGVAEVV
-418 TGGTAIG
+418 TGGAAIG
-425 AVANINEK
+425 AVANVTEK

-451 KNAVETITDAANE
+451 KNSVEIITDAANDV
-464 CASASVTEEVSEN
+464 AAANVTEEVSEN
-477 TDNGATAKVKQNAG
+477 TDTGATAKVKQNAG
-491 EDATESAAENA
+491 EDTNANVNDDASTNINKDATESAAENA

-516 RSTESLTETIAAAG
+516 RSTESLTETIAEAG

-556 NESRD
+556 NESRG

>member
-1 MKIFK
+1 MD
-6 KSVPAP
+6 
-12 HNRRE
+12 
-17 TGAGSKIRTK
+17 G
-27 TSKLFSHGERQE
+27 
-39 ELPKIEFEKV
+39 ELPTIEFEKV

-228 NAEVKVNADV
+228 NADV
-238 TEGVAVENSHPAE
+238 TECVAVENSHSSE
-251 AAENITVETTKST
+251 TAENVTVEMTKST
-264 TDGITTEIVA
+264 TDGVTAETVA

-282 NSAASGGTGKA
+282 NSATSEEAGKA
-293 TAGTTGS
+293 TAGTVN
-300 TTSKET
+300 
-306 GKATAGTAGSATSEV
+306 SATNEV
-321 NGTEIAETAGIA
+321 NGTEIAEAAG
-333 TTNGAE
+333 N
-339 ETATGRTSDS
+339 
-349 ATIERTNV
+349 
-357 STEET
+357 
-362 SENTAG
+362 
-368 SATSKEAGK
+368 
-377 ATAGTAGSATSEV
+377 ATANGNEHI
-390 NGTISENA
+390 NGTMSENA
-398 NTGVTVDVTESA
+398 TTDVTERG

-418 TGGTAIG
+418 TGGAAIG
-425 AVANINEK
+425 AVANVTEK

-451 KNAVETITDAANE
+451 KNSVEIITDAANDVAAANVTE
-464 CASASVTEEVSEN
+464 EASENTNKIETEVTTNGATAVAAANANESATDGVAEITTCAAHKVATANVTEEVSEN
-477 TDNGATAKVKQNAG
+477 TDTGATAKVKQNAG
-491 EDATESAAENA
+491 EDTNANVNDDASTNINKDATESAAKNA

-516 RSTESLTETIAAAG
+516 RSTESLTETIAEAG
-530 TQAKNVTTA
+530 DQTKPAESETTA

-545 TSAMEG
+545 TG
-551 KTGAV
+551 
-556 NESRD
+556 

>member
-1 MKIFK
+1 
-6 KSVPAP
+6 
-12 HNRRE
+12 
-17 TGAGSKIRTK
+17 
-27 TSKLFSHGERQE
+27 
-39 ELPKIEFEKV
+39 
-49 YKQIINMDIDLLS
+49 MDIDLLS

-124 SSNKIE
+124 DSNKIE

-228 NAEVKVNADV
+228 NADV

-251 AAENITVETTKST
+251 AAGNVTVETTKTT
-264 TDGITTEIVA
+264 TDGVTTETVT

-282 NSAASGGTGKA
+282 TRAS
-293 TAGTTGS
+293 S
-300 TTSKET
+300 NET
-306 GKATAGTAGSATSEV
+306 GKATAGTAGSARSEI
-321 NGTEIAETAGIA
+321 NGTEIAEAAGIA

-339 ETATGRTSDS
+339 ETATGRTSDNS
-349 ATIERTNV
+349 STERTEGA
-357 STEET
+357 TDET
-362 SENTAG
+362 AEKAAGNTTTNG
-368 SATSKEAGK
+368 NEHI
-377 ATAGTAGSATSEV
+377 
-390 NGTISENA
+390 NGTMSENA
-398 NTGVTVDVTESA
+398 TEDVTESITESA
-410 TDGVAEVV
+410 AESVAEVV
-418 TGGTAIG
+418 TGSAAIG
-425 AVANINEK
+425 AVTNANEK
-433 ASENANES
+433 TSENANES

-451 KNAVETITDAANE
+451 KNAVETITDAENNVAAANVNNDATGK
-464 CASASVTEEVSEN
+464 ASDVADAKVTENMSEN
-477 TDNGATAKVKQNAG
+477 ADEKTTANVNDDTNTNINK
-491 EDATESAAENA
+491 DATESVSEKVTEAA
-502 TGDATEN
+502 TN
-509 RTGDATG
+509 RA
-516 RSTESLTETIAAAG
+516 TESLTETIAAAG

-556 NESRD
+556 NESRG